1 MSESAPAPTFRRSE
15 PGLPAQSRHGSIPDI
30 DLIARNSRILWSTV
44 AAMAVGTI
52 AAFWMANLSFAWT
65 SAGIILIWV
74 AIFLAVSGFYRR
86 FRPDPSIMY
95 GTECGAQLALVFAL
109 GCALSYPLATA
120 GFPYRDAAL
129 NAVDTWMGLD
139 WRAYL
144 HFFNE
149 RPLLGTLARLAYG
162 SVLFQS
168 NLLIICL
175 AGRSRLVRL
184 QQYIFAVA
192 LALLMTVAVFAFVP
206 AGGTYAFLQIAPSE
220 FANVSPVTTA
230 DQLNQINVLRT
241 GQQTLIDRMEGLITF
256 PSFHA
261 AWAILFMWGFY
272 PIRLLRYGAILLN
285 LFIIATTPI
294 QGAHYFIDIVGGTIV
309 ALAAIY
315 VAVRFM
321 GGRERASQV
330 ENIPG
335 AQEAEGMP
343 ALIMTQDRGP
353 ARSLG
358 GACL

>member
-1 MSESAPAPTFRRSE
+1 
-15 PGLPAQSRHGSIPDI
+15 
-30 DLIARNSRILWSTV
+30 
-44 AAMAVGTI
+44 MAVGTI
-52 AAFWMANLSFAWT
+52 AAFWTANLSFAWT

-74 AIFLAVSGFYRR
+74 VIFLAVSGFYRR
-86 FRPDPSIMY
+86 FRPDPSIIY
-95 GTECGAQLALVFAL
+95 GTECAAQLALVFAL

-139 WRAYL
+139 WQAYL
-144 HFFNE
+144 HFINE

-168 NLLIICL
+168 ILLIMCL
-175 AGRSRLVRL
+175 AGPSRLVRL
-184 QQYIFAVA
+184 QQNIFATAIA
-192 LALLMTVAVFAFVP
+192 LVVTLAVFIFVP
-206 AGGTYAFLQIAPSE
+206 ASGIYTFLNISPHE
-220 FANVSPVTTA
+220 FANLSPVMTT
-230 DQLNQINVLRT
+230 DQILRLDALRSGEHTLVSEMT
-241 GQQTLIDRMEGLITF
+241 GLVTF

-261 AWAILFMWGFY
+261 AWAVLFMWGFY
-272 PIRLLRYGAILLN
+272 PIRLLRHGAILLN

-294 QGAHYFIDIVGGTIV
+294 QGAHYFIDLVGGTIV
-309 ALAAIY
+309 AVAAIY

-330 ENIPG
+330 ENTPA

-343 ALIMTQDRGP
+343 AVIMTQNCDS